1 MTPGMLALTY
11 PVPRA
16 TRRLIV
22 GLAVSI
28 LVHLMLVLG
37 FSPKTARYVPTLPL
51 QVEIRRDT
59 APERAAEI
67 PAEQPSELTARPAAV
82 EPPPVA
88 PPREEP
94 SPAPAAPP
102 VPVAPGLP
110 LDPYYTARELDV
122 RAEPINDV
130 DLVYPR
136 RAYEMRTKGRV
147 VLRIFINERGAIDE
161 VSVVEAAPPGVF
173 EEAALTATRALQ
185 FTPAMKNGRNVKSQ
199 KTIEVAFDPYE
210 RINIP

>member
-1 MTPGMLALTY
+1 MLAPTA

-16 TRRLIV
+16 TRRLIL
-22 GLAVSI
+22 GLAASGA
-28 LVHLMLVLG
+28 VHLVLMLG
-37 FSPKTARYVPTLPL
+37 FGPKTARYVPPLPL

-67 PAEQPSELTARPAAV
+67 PAEQPSELTAKPADTGPAPV
-82 EPPPVA
+82 VPPPEIS
-88 PPREEP
+88 P
-94 SPAPAAPP
+94 PAPAAPP
-102 VPVAPGLP
+102 VPVELGLP
-110 LDPYYTARELDV
+110 LDRYYTARELDV

-147 VLRIFINERGAIDE
+147 VLRIFINERGAIDD
-161 VSVVEAAPPGVF
+161 VSVVKAAPPGVF

-199 KTIEVAFDPYE
+199 KTIAVLFDPYE
-210 RINIP
+210 SINIP